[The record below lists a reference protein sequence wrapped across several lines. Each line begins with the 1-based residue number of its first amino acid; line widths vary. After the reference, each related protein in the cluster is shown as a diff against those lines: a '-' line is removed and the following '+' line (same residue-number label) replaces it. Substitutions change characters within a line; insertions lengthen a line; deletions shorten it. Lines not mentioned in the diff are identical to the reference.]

1 LRYLNKIFLYL
12 CFFSFT
18 CGFAH
23 TAEGRDPKDAGEA
36 VSLFGYPFASFS
48 NFGVSNYFEYQ
59 SNGEHIQVTVVKMPH
74 YEVAEIFMDDRLA
87 QFRSVFEARRVDY
100 PGQYSKS
107 IHCPLKF
114 QPEFVKLDVPDGHFK
129 YFSGYAGINKVA
141 GACSADLIVYRHIY
155 GLVLCKRSNY
165 VLEIERFANDLDE
178 VQENF
183 IRQVNCDKLPIM
195 KF

>member
-1 LRYLNKIFLYL
+1 MRYLNKIFLYL

-87 QFRSVFEARRVDY
+87 QFRSV
-100 PGQYSKS
+100 
-107 IHCPLKF
+107 LKF